1 MKYTV
6 TVAALALAAAT
17 CAVAANTADPAYA
30 TPARAEQLVAK
41 AVAAQRKDSA
51 KTYAAI
57 TAKDPAWVQ
66 GDLYP
71 VVYDLHGKVLAHGQ
85 SPRMVGKDVLE
96 LRDADGKA
104 FVRERMELAATK
116 ASFWQD
122 YAFLDPVTKTVMP
135 KRMYCERADD
145 TVVCAG
151 IYKRR

>member
-1 MKYTV
+1 MKHV
-6 TVAALALAAAT
+6 FTVACMALAAAAPIPT
-17 CAVAANTADPAYA
+17 TAAAAPAYA
-30 TPARAEQLVAK
+30 TPAQAEQMVAK
-41 AVAAQRKDSA
+41 AVAALRKDSA
-51 KTYAAI
+51 KTREAI

-71 VVYDLHGKVLAHGQ
+71 VVYSLTGKVLAHGQ
-85 SPRMVGKDVLE
+85 NPRMVGKELLE

-104 FVRERMELAATK
+104 FIRERMDLAATK

-122 YAFLDPVTKTVMP
+122 YAFVDPVTKSILP
-135 KRMYCERADD
+135 KRMYCERSDD